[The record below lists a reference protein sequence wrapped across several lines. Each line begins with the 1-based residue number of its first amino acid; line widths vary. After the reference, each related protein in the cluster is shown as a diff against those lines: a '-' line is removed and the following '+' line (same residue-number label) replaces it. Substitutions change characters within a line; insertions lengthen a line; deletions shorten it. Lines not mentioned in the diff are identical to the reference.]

1 MEPTNMHDRIRVA
14 QLLEI
19 AAQEEAAIEEL
30 ERATRALWLAR
41 NAKLRESGLS
51 PAARTAHP
59 LAE

>member
-1 MEPTNMHDRIRVA
+1 MHDRIRVA